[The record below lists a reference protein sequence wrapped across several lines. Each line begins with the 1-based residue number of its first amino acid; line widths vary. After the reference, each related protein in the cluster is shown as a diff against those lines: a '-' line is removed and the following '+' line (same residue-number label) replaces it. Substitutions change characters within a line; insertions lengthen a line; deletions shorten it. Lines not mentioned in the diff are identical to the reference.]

1 MISHRQLLTA
11 IPDTLSNLDLRAF
24 GVQTSG
30 KVREMVS
37 LGHGQRLL
45 VTTDRISAFD
55 VVLGLIPYKGQVL
68 NQLSAWW
75 FEQTKDIVPNH
86 LLSLPDENAVIAKEA
101 KPLPIEVVVRGYMT
115 GSTKTSLWTLYQQ
128 GTRDAY
134 GIVLPDGLE
143 KNDPLPSVIITP
155 TTKAEQGGHD
165 QQITRQEILEGGLV
179 PTQGW
184 EEVEQVA
191 LNLFARGQKLALE
204 RGLILVDTKYEFGTI
219 DNQLILIDEIHT
231 PDSSRYWTQ
240 SSYLAD
246 KNKPHSIDKE
256 FLRLWFNERGYN
268 GSGTPPVMP
277 EDFIAQVAGRY
288 ISAFEQITGLTF
300 EAGAQPAATRI
311 LQNLKKYFFEA

>member
-1 MISHRQLLTA
+1 MILKTELLSA
-11 IPDTLSNLDLRAF
+11 IPDSLSNLDLTVF
-24 GVQTSG
+24 GLQSSG

-37 LGHGQRLL
+37 LKNHQRLL

-55 VVLGLIPYKGQVL
+55 VVLGLIPFKGQVL

-86 LLSLPDENAVIAKEA
+86 LLAVPDENAVIAKEA
-101 KPLPIEVVVRGYMT
+101 KPLPIEVVVRGYLT

-134 GIVLPDGLE
+134 GIMLPNGLE
-143 KNDPLPSVIITP
+143 KNDPLPKIIITP

-165 QQITRQEILEGGLV
+165 QQISRQEILESGLV
-179 PTQGW
+179 SAKLW
-184 EEVEQVA
+184 EEVEKVA
-191 LNLFARGQKLALE
+191 LALFARGQKLALE

-219 DNQLILIDEIHT
+219 NDSLILIDEIHT

-246 KNKPHSIDKE
+246 KSQPHSIDKE
-256 FLRLWFNERGYN
+256 FLRLWFNQRNYN

-277 EDFIAQVAGRY
+277 EDFIAEVAARY
-288 ISAFEQITGLTF
+288 ISAYEQITGLAF
-300 EAGAQPAATRI
+300 EAGRQPAATRI
-311 LQNLKKYFFEA
+311 LQNLKSYFGAD